1 MGIEDFIEFC
11 RPSFDATVHA
21 YGGFRCPPG
30 GVSEALPA
38 ASLLRRL
45 CAEVR
50 PYCGSAPGRSH
61 LWMLVCM
68 CIQDFVDSVCSSF
81 DASVHVYDGF
91 RCSPGGVSEA
101 VPGRPTIRHKPS
113 KLPSICLVL

>member
-1 MGIEDFIEFC
+1 MGIADFG
-11 RPSFDATVHA
+11 AL
-21 YGGFRCPPG
+21 PG

-38 ASLLRRL
+38 ASPLRRL

-91 RCSPGGVSEA
+91 RCLPGGVSEA
-101 VPGRPTIRHKPS
+101 VPGR
-113 KLPSICLVL
+113 L

>member
-1 MGIEDFIEFC
+1 MRMADFG
-11 RPSFDATVHA
+11 AL
-21 YGGFRCPPG
+21 PG

-38 ASLLRRL
+38 ASPLRRL

-91 RCSPGGVSEA
+91 RAFPVLSRRPSRGGSEVVSLS
-101 VPGRPTIRHKPS
+101 PTIRPY
-113 KLPSICLVL
+113 PPNFA